1 MTTTLTDA
9 DEGTAVTILC
19 EGIPA
24 GVAPEDNQAG
34 TEQALRKLAALFA
47 G

>member
-9 DEGTAVTILC
+9 AHGTAVTVLC
-19 EGIPA
+19 EGIPP

-34 TEQALRKLAALFA
+34 TEQALRKLAVLF
-47 G
+47 GR